1 MKRIITVLA
10 AATLILMFIGASVQA
25 TPERAAI
32 TDKKCGECHSGGRHM
47 GPDK

>member
-1 MKRIITVLA
+1 MKKVMAIFAAVTLVLVIIGT
-10 AATLILMFIGASVQA
+10 SVQA

-32 TDKKCGECHSGGRHM
+32 IDKKCGECHSGGRHM

>member
-1 MKRIITVLA
+1 MKKIISVLA
-10 AATLILMFIGASVQA
+10 TVTLVLAFIGTSVQA